1 MQVAV
6 ESEVRGE
13 PDHVIQFRRDGYA
26 VVRGLFDAKEVA
38 EIAAAF
44 DREYAA
50 GLAHGRSFRHGNL
63 YYRVR
68 KDPVLGPVVRLAQ
81 WPSYHDPV
89 LARVR
94 TDKRILNLL
103 EPLLGRDLKQII
115 NQLHWK
121 PPGAKAAEFAFHQ
134 DIRFRRPRS
143 AYRNPATSYI
153 QTGIAIDPHQR
164 ESGCMRVLPGSHLLG
179 EISLPVEGSVDS
191 NAAAEAGLAAAGLDP
206 GKLVDLE
213 LEPGDFAMW
222 GLFTIHGSGPN
233 ETKRDRRFYL
243 NGYIRASDCARGEW
257 AFRGGR
263 PCALGWPQL
272 VTYEDLFLRPEP
284 HYPEE

>member
-1 MQVAV
+1 
-6 ESEVRGE
+6 EVRGE

-94 TDKRILNLL
+94 TDKRILSLL

-164 ESGCMRVLPGSHLLG
+164 ESGCMRVLPGSHPLG
-179 EISLPVEGSVDS
+179 EISLP
-191 NAAAEAGLAAAGLDP
+191 
-206 GKLVDLE
+206 
-213 LEPGDFAMW
+213 
-222 GLFTIHGSGPN
+222 
-233 ETKRDRRFYL
+233 
-243 NGYIRASDCARGEW
+243 
-257 AFRGGR
+257 
-263 PCALGWPQL
+263 
-272 VTYEDLFLRPEP
+272 
-284 HYPEE
+284 

>member
-1 MQVAV
+1 MQLAV
-6 ESEVRGE
+6 QSETRSE
-13 PDHVIQFRRDGYA
+13 PDHVAQFHRDGYA
-26 VVRGLFDAKEVA
+26 VVRGLFTPAEVA

-68 KDPVLGPVVRLAQ
+68 KDPAIGPIVRLAQ

-89 LARVR
+89 LARFR
-94 TDKRILNLL
+94 TDRRIHDLL
-103 EPLLGRDLKQII
+103 QPLIGRDLKQII

-143 AYRNPATSYI
+143 AYRNPAVSYV
-153 QTGIAIDPHQR
+153 QTGLAIDPHTR
-164 ESGCMRVLPGSHLLG
+164 ESGCMRVLPGSHLHG
-179 EISLPVEGSVDS
+179 EIAMPVEGAIGD
-191 NAAAEAGLAAAGLDP
+191 NAAAEAALAQAGLDP
-206 GKLVDLE
+206 TKLVDLQ

-222 GLFTIHGSGPN
+222 GLFTVHGSGAN
-233 ETKRDRRFYL
+233 ETRRDRRFYL
-243 NGYIRASDCARGEW
+243 NGYVRASDCARGEW

-272 VTYEDLFLRPEP
+272 VSYEDLFVRPEP
-284 HYPEE
+284 HFPQE